1 MIKTVL
7 PCCSGDVWRT
17 HSWTLGNGVVGVC
30 GAPLQVLASSLH
42 AQHEWSMN
50 RPAGHMLLL
59 GQNGRNLGLLGV
71 VETSQKNLFPT
82 CQGLPASL
90 SIDTNRHRSPE
101 RALRHRSP
109 ERAELHTSV
118 WLRTHHPVTSAV
130 TCTTQRCRAHCSS
143 CTSELRC
150 KEKTRMCTRISHL
163 PDAFKQFLR

>member
-90 SIDTNRHRSPE
+90 SIDTNR
-101 RALRHRSP
+101 RAL
-109 ERAELHTSV
+109 ELHTLVAHS
-118 WLRTHHPVTSAV
+118 PPSA
-130 TCTTQRCRAHCSS
+130 
-143 CTSELRC
+143 
-150 KEKTRMCTRISHL
+150 
-163 PDAFKQFLR
+163 